1 MEREARLAGVA
12 GAVLAGGASER
23 MGRDKA
29 RLPVGGVAAATRV
42 ARSLARVCEDVVIAG
57 GDPPPDAPGRRVPDP
72 EGPRCALRGLAGA
85 LAACEAERVLV
96 VATDLPLVGPE
107 LLLALVAW
115 PEADAVVACP
125 PEGPQPLCA
134 VYRREPALALVRRR
148 LAEGRLAVRGLLDVL
163 DTRRLEGADLAAVA
177 PGAEGDGAHALLNV
191 NTPDDLARAEAWLA
205 RHS

>member
-1 MEREARLAGVA
+1 MV
-12 GAVLAGGASER
+12 
-23 MGRDKA
+23 
-29 RLPVGGVAAATRV
+29 
-42 ARSLARVCEDVVIAG
+42 
-57 GDPPPDAPGRRVPDP
+57 
-72 EGPRCALRGLAGA
+72 GA
-85 LAACEAERVLV
+85 LSACTTQRVLV

-115 PEADAVVACP
+115 PESDAVVACP

-134 VYRREPALALVRRR
+134 VYRREGALAAARRR
-148 LAEGRLAVRGLLDVL
+148 LAEGRLALRGLLDDL

-177 PGAEGDGAHALLNV
+177 PGVDGDGGHALLNL